1 MDLLAFWLPYTYKEG
16 YLKLVNISSQC
27 LGLRMT
33 LILWSFSIIIYLN
46 GKPGTYKLKA
56 EPTVVQG
63 KSGWKLPLDFRSVK
77 KKEINIHWLDSHK
90 LALKDD
96 QIIWSVILNSLPASV
111 DFIIVWKSQ
120 KLTQNHAGMLMKS
133 TNSWISAIWWRKR
146 EKEINKKFSLKI
158 SRVLV
163 KPTWNLMVSMAT
175 SKRMNTQLTYNNFRM
190 KEQILKCQNRKTK
203 L

>member
-33 LILWSFSIIIYLN
+33 LILWSFSTIIYLN

-96 QIIWSVILNSLPASV
+96 QIIWSVILNSLLL

-120 KLTQNHAGMLMKS
+120 KLTQNHAVMLMKC
-133 TNSWISAIWWRKR
+133 TNLWISAIWWWKL
-146 EKEINKKFSLKI
+146 EKKINKKFYFRI

-163 KPTWNLMVSMAT
+163 KHTWNLMVSMET
-175 SKRMNTQLTYNNFRM
+175 
-190 KEQILKCQNRKTK
+190 
-203 L
+203 